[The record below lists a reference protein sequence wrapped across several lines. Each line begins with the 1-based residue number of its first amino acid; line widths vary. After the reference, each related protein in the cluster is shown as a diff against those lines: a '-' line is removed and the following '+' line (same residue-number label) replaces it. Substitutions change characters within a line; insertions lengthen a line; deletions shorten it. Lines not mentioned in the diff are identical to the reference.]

1 MIWENDLQKVFKVK
15 VSCAR
20 RHLPSLGTLSPLPEW
35 QDIVKTS
42 EEILALQWMAG
53 FSRIPPSL
61 RPPCT
66 LHNAFCLLFCNKT
79 TVPEDDWIP
88 TVGVCCLEVLS
99 PRKTSL
105 KRVRAPSART
115 NGGKGRQPIAAQV

>member
-1 MIWENDLQKVFKVK
+1 M
-15 VSCAR
+15 
-20 RHLPSLGTLSPLPEW
+20 
-35 QDIVKTS
+35 VKTPG
-42 EEILALQWMAG
+42 EILVLQWMAG

-61 RPPCT
+61 GPPYIRSTAHFAC
-66 LHNAFCLLFCNKT
+66 CYSSNKA

-115 NGGKGRQPIAAQV
+115 NGGKGRQPIADQV